1 LLNVISDSFNS
12 MIASFYQ
19 NPSGSVIGVG
29 LSRVKDSYE
38 EIINSIVENLTYQI
52 DALNGEIEILRG
64 DNESLIE
71 RNN

>member
-1 LLNVISDSFNS
+1 
-12 MIASFYQ
+12 MIASFFL